1 MGKSSFI
8 TVTNLG
14 YLDYTRNMI
23 LSLQKLEI
31 YDLKVYCIGQK
42 CYDDLQ
48 YENKE
53 LLDID
58 APDELQLFRKGS
70 WNKVVFSK
78 FHAIHNELIKGNDVL
93 FSDGDIVFLDSRFM
107 RDVKNRLDDNDILF
121 QNDKQHDSDDSEL
134 CCGFMYIQC
143 NDKNKTLFDPK
154 NPDLQRDF
162 ECDQIYLNQ
171 VKHRINYEKLPLKRY
186 PNGGYFLE
194 SISKAKSLNPYM
206 IHFNYLIGDQKKEVM
221 KKLNYWYI

>member
-1 MGKSSFI
+1 MSSFI

-14 YLDYTRNMI
+14 YLDYTRNLI

-31 YDLKVYCIGQK
+31 YDLKVYCIGQE

-58 APDELQLFRKGS
+58 APSELQLFRQGS
-70 WNKVVFSK
+70 WNKVMMSK
-78 FHAIHNELIKGNDVL
+78 FHAIHRELIKGNDVL

-121 QNDKQHDSDDSEL
+121 QNDKHHDSDDSEL
-134 CCGFMYIQC
+134 CCGFMYIKC
-143 NDKNKTLFDPK
+143 NDKNKTIFNPE

-162 ECDQIYLNQ
+162 ECDQIYLNK
-171 VKHRINYEKLPLKRY
+171 VKHRFNFEKLPLKRY
-186 PNGGYFLE
+186 PNGGYFIHSL
-194 SISKAKSLNPYM
+194 SSSKHLNPYM